1 VVSFAHE
8 SGRRTLGNLW
18 TEPVTM
24 VDVNAVSGPWF
35 GHFSVGAA
43 VKNLF
48 DTTYRLPG
56 GLQHPVQTIEQR
68 GRVALVEVR
77 TRF

>member
-1 VVSFAHE
+1 
-8 SGRRTLGNLW
+8 
-18 TEPVTM
+18 
-24 VDVNAVSGPWF
+24 
-35 GHFSVGAA
+35 VGAA